1 MPIQFPQLLQDS
13 WNFMRNHRAFTT
25 LGFGLLFVV
34 QLAGSYFTRQIQQL
48 DPQALQQST
57 ELNTEVLS
65 QFPLMLI
72 AGALGVL
79 VNILVVLNI
88 RAINNGNY
96 QQFFQPLSRGLR
108 AFFPTLL
115 LTILMVMPMSLVLP
129 LATEGTAG
137 LIALPLLFTAIFVF
151 LKLCLVVFVYLT
163 DEPQKGVGES
173 IKFIWQLSRG
183 KMRLLLLYGVLS
195 YLLPGLI
202 NLALISVI
210 HGTLGLIVVQIVGTA
225 ISFYLTVFGFRFYQA
240 LRALG

>member
-48 DPQALQQST
+48 DPQALQKST

-65 QFPLMLI
+65 QFPLMLL

-129 LATEGTAG
+129 LAASGTAG

-240 LRALG
+240 LRALD